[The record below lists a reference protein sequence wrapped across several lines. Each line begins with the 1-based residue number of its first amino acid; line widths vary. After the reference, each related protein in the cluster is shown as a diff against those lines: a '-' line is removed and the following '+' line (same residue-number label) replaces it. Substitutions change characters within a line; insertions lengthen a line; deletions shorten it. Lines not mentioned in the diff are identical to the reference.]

1 MPSDA
6 ERRAPVRDLVFDV
19 GLHRGEDTAYY
30 LALGYRV
37 VAFEANP
44 ELVAECRQ
52 RFARQ
57 VADGRLTIVEGAITD
72 SDAETITFYRHSELS
87 VWGTT
92 DPEWAARNEQI
103 GASRSITVP
112 TVSFPE
118 QLERHG
124 VPYYLKV
131 DIEGA
136 DTLCLESLRQAPA
149 TPVYASIEADLS
161 DLSTIQ
167 SELDLL
173 ESLGFDSFAAVQQG
187 TIPGRRIETTGLD
200 GARVNHEFVLN
211 ASGPFGADVDGW
223 GTRSETDERY
233 RRIVRRYRRFDH
245 RSPIGRFALGRHL
258 LHVTGRVIGVPLP
271 GWCDTHARRT
281 AAI

>member
-1 MPSDA
+1 MSSPDHPDG
-6 ERRAPVRDLVFDV
+6 PVRDLVFDV

-44 ELVAECRQ
+44 ELVAECQQ
-52 RFARQ
+52 RFAREI
-57 VADGRLTIVEGAITD
+57 ADGRLTIVEGAITD
-72 SDAETITFYRHSELS
+72 QEAETITFYRHSALS

-118 QLERHG
+118 QLRRHG

-136 DTLCLESLRQAPA
+136 DTLCLESLREVAA

-161 DLSTIQ
+161 DLAAIED
-167 SELDLL
+167 ELELL
-173 ESLGFDSFAAVQQG
+173 QSLGFDSFVAVQQG
-187 TIPGRRIETTGLD
+187 TIPGRRIETKALD
-200 GARVNHEFVLN
+200 GSDVTHEFVLN
-211 ASGPFGADVDGW
+211 ASGPFGANVAGW
-223 GTRSETDERY
+223 GTRAETSERY

-258 LHVTGRVIGVPLP
+258 LHLTGRIIGVPLP

-281 AAI
+281 GAL

>member
-1 MPSDA
+1 MASADQPD
-6 ERRAPVRDLVFDV
+6 APVRDLVFDV

-44 ELVAECRQ
+44 ELVAECSR
-52 RFARQ
+52 RFASEI
-57 VADGRLTIVEGAITD
+57 ADARLTIVEGAITD
-72 SDAETITFYRHSELS
+72 SDEPTITFYRHSELS

-92 DPEWAARNEQI
+92 DPDWAARNEQI
-103 GASRSITVP
+103 GASRSIAVP

-124 VPYYLKV
+124 VPHYLKV

-136 DTLCLESLRQAPA
+136 DTLCLESLRGAPA
-149 TPVYASIEADLS
+149 TPVYASIEAELS
-161 DLSTIQ
+161 DLAAIRA
-167 SELDLL
+167 ELDLL

-200 GARVNHEFVLN
+200 GGRVSHEFVLN

-223 GTRSETDERY
+223 GTRAETDERY

-258 LHVTGRVIGVPLP
+258 LHLTGRAIGVPLP

-281 AAI
+281 CAL